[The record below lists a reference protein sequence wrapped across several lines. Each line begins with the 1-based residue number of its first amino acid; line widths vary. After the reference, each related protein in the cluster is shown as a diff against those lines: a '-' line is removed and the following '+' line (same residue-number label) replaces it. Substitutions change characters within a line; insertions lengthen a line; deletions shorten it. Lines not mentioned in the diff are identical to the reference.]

1 MANMTR
7 VPQMHLT
14 AALNG
19 DSAVADA
26 IGNAINGSA
35 MNGYSPIA
43 SSGSATGVWAQIGTL
58 TYIEITLSLA
68 AGGKPTVTLP
78 FTHQGLSDQRGII
91 PGASANGVMVS
102 GVVGP
107 NSSVLTLSRYDGA
120 ALDAGTYFL
129 SGTYE
134 SSVG

>member
-1 MANMTR
+1 MANLTR
-7 VPQMHLT
+7 IPQMFLT

-26 IGNAINGSA
+26 IGNVVNGSA
-35 MNGYSPIA
+35 MNGYDPQP
-43 SSGSATGVWAQIGTL
+43 SSGSASGVWASIGTL
-58 TYIEITLSLA
+58 IYVEITLTITVSV
-68 AGGKPTVTLP
+68 KPSVQLP
-78 FTHQGLSDQRGII
+78 FTHQGLSSQRGII
-91 PGASANGVMVS
+91 PGVSAAGVAIT

-107 NSSVLTLSRYDGA
+107 ESAILTLCRYDGA

-129 SGTYE
+129 AGTYQ

>member
-1 MANMTR
+1 MF
-7 VPQMHLT
+7 LT

-26 IGNAINGSA
+26 IGNVVNGSA
-35 MNGYSPIA
+35 MNGYDPQP
-43 SSGSATGVWAQIGTL
+43 SSGSASGVWASIGTL
-58 TYIEITLSLA
+58 IYVEITLTITVSV
-68 AGGKPTVTLP
+68 KPSVQLP
-78 FTHQGLSDQRGII
+78 FTHQGLSSQRGII
-91 PGASANGVMVS
+91 PGVSAAGVAIT

-107 NSSVLTLSRYDGA
+107 ESAILTLCRYDGA

-129 SGTYE
+129 AGTYQ

>member
-7 VPQMHLT
+7 VPQGQLT
-14 AALNG
+14 AALSGNQ
-19 DSAVADA
+19 AVADA

-35 MNGYSPIA
+35 MNGYQPLA
-43 SSGSATGVWAQIGTL
+43 SMGAASGVWAQIGTL
-58 TYIEITLSLA
+58 TYVEITLALPSS
-68 AGGKPTVTLP
+68 GKPTVTLP

-91 PGASANGVMVS
+91 PGASANGVLVS

-107 NSSVLTLSRYDGA
+107 ESAVLTLSRFDGA

-129 SGTYE
+129 SGCYE

>member
-1 MANMTR
+1 MANLTR
-7 VPQMHLT
+7 VPQQFLT

-26 IGNAINGSA
+26 IGNVLNGSA
-35 MNGYSPIA
+35 MNGYVPIA
-43 SSGSATGVWAQIGTL
+43 SSGSASGVWASIGTL
-58 TYIEITLSLA
+58 IYVEITLSLPSS
-68 AGGKPTVTLP
+68 GKPTVTLP

-91 PGASANGVMVS
+91 PGASSAGVMVS

-107 NSSVLTLSRYDGA
+107 ESSVLTLSRYDGA

-129 SGTYE
+129 SGCYE

>member
-1 MANMTR
+1 MTR
-7 VPQMHLT
+7 VSQMALS

-26 IGNAINGSA
+26 LGNVMNGSA
-35 MNGYSPIA
+35 ANGYAPIA
-43 SSGSATGVWAQIGTL
+43 SIGSATGVWASIGTL
-58 TYIEITLSLA
+58 IYVEITLAMPTS
-68 AGGKPTVTLP
+68 GKPTVTLP

-91 PGASANGVMVS
+91 PGASAVGVAVT

-107 NSSVLTLSRYDGA
+107 ESAVLTLSRYDGA

>member
-1 MANMTR
+1 MANTTR
-7 VPQMHLT
+7 VPQQFLT

-19 DSAVADA
+19 DTAVSDA
-26 IGNAINGSA
+26 VGNVLNGSA
-35 MNGYSPIA
+35 MNGFNPIA
-43 SSGSATGVWAQIGTL
+43 SSGTASGVWAQIGTL
-58 TYIEITLSLA
+58 TYVEITLVLPAS
-68 AGGKPTVTLP
+68 GKPTVTLP

-91 PGASANGVMVS
+91 PGASSAGVLIS

-107 NSSVLTLSRYDGA
+107 ESSVLTLSRYDGA

-129 SGTYE
+129 SGCYE